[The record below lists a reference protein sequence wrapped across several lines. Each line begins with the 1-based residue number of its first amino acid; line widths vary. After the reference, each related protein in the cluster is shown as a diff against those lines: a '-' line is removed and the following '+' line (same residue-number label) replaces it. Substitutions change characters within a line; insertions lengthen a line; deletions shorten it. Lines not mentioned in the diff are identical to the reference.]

1 MAKTKSAP
9 VSSAS
14 SAPAGK
20 SKKPR
25 HPGCNRI
32 RNTPKAFRSGD
43 HGGLNHAICC
53 TYDTLVKEGD
63 KLRHSK
69 RWQEEHAKREK
80 IAEMMQKGVEKDA
93 KKKPADKESK

>member
-43 HGGLNHAICC
+43 HGGINHAICC
-53 TYDTLVKEGD
+53 TYDTLVKEGR
-63 KLRHSK
+63 KLMSNK
-69 RWQEEHAKREK
+69 RWQEEHARREK
-80 IAEMMQKGVEKDA
+80 IDEMMKKGIGEEG
-93 KKKPADKESK
+93 KKKPHKKESK